1 MAHPGD
7 IETAGRDYES
17 IHPHKFSLEAD
28 ILLESLEP
36 RPSPTAIGSRDA
48 SSQTKIRVGTHPHPL
63 ADKLP
68 KHLLSP

>member
-7 IETAGRDYES
+7 TETAGRDYGS
-17 IHPHKFSLEAD
+17 IHLHKFSLEAD
-28 ILLESLEP
+28 ILLGSLEP
-36 RPSPTAIGSRDA
+36 RPGPTATGSRDA
-48 SSQTKIRVGTHPHPL
+48 SGQTKIRVGTHPHPL